1 MQGQIDY
8 QETDC
13 ISGTTIMQ
21 QVSAA
26 DKAVEYQNYGEIV
39 KQIELVLGQID
50 AWLDMSLHQAS

>member
-1 MQGQIDY
+1 
-8 QETDC
+8 
-13 ISGTTIMQ
+13 MQ

-50 AWLDMSLHQAS
+50 AWFDMSLHQAS